1 MAGDDRRAMIDE
13 RSVARETGA
22 STAQSKFKHES
33 AQRLLLIIY
42 CLLLIEASTHL
53 TRDISRC

>member
-1 MAGDDRRAMIDE
+1 MSGQMRE
-13 RSVARETGA
+13 RLPLQLHSRTSSMSLVNARC
-22 STAQSKFKHES
+22 S
-33 AQRLLLIIY
+33 LLTIY